1 MRKRIQ
7 RRPPPKKSLPVD
19 LTLRRE
25 MMIDLIQLRIAH
37 GDKVSIQETAEA
49 LGLTMSEYIRLL
61 HWTAVSPVA
70 GHGRDTR

>member
-1 MRKRIQ
+1 
-7 RRPPPKKSLPVD
+7 
-19 LTLRRE
+19 